1 MTTDGDVPAAMTFEL
16 LKSAPPA
23 AAARLGRLAL
33 GGRKSVIDTPNY
45 FAITSR
51 GVVPHVSPDNVARHL
66 QTGGAYMAL
75 EDFIERPQQNLS
87 RRPPIYDHPSAHG
100 RPLHSFAALP
110 PSLITVLSAR
120 RLPAVPAPLGN
131 SNRSVSIFTSTGFQV
146 LTTKDYLAA
155 VQALRPDIAIPLAD
169 LTHKELTPTSK
180 RALRMTERT
189 DDWVREWF
197 ADQPDAGP
205 SPDPNPIAT
214 FAPVLP
220 VSYSLQWEYLERLS
234 EDLIS
239 RLSGLAIY
247 DADIL
252 PDLTSST
259 SYANLA
265 ALPRLSVAAPP
276 SPHHVLRQI
285 SLGMDLFTLPF
296 LNAVSDAGIA
306 LTFTFPSPSPTA
318 SADAPAVL
326 PLGIDMSSTEH
337 QTSLA
342 PLAPGCTCYTCT
354 HHHRA
359 YVQHLLSAREMLG
372 WTLLQLHNHA
382 VVAAFFAGVRQTLA
396 QEDGVAAFE
405 HARARFHAVYDPELP
420 AGTGERPR
428 ARGYHFKSQGGEG
441 KRNKPGWSKLDE
453 AGAEAEAK
461 AAGARAEDVAAAAA
475 AGAPDAD
482 VADALQRL
490 LVSGG
495 IDTPVSPP
503 DADADELCHKGFA
516 EVDKQQ

>member
-16 LKSAPPA
+16 LKSVPASAAAA

-66 QTGGAYMAL
+66 KTGGAYMAL
-75 EDFIERPQQNLS
+75 EDFIERPQQNLE
-87 RRPPIYDHPSAHG
+87 RRPPIYDHPSPNG
-100 RPLHSFAALP
+100 RPLHSFTALP
-110 PSLITVLSAR
+110 TSLITVLSAR

-146 LTTKDYLAA
+146 LTTKDYQAA
-155 VQALRPDIAIPLAD
+155 VEALRPDIAIPLAD

-180 RALRMTERT
+180 RALRMAERT

-197 ADQPDAGP
+197 ADQPDTN
-205 SPDPNPIAT
+205 SPNPIAT

-220 VSYSLQWEYLERLS
+220 VSYSLQWEYIERLS

-239 RLSGLAIY
+239 HLSGLAIY

-259 SYANLA
+259 SYGNLNL
-265 ALPRLSVAAPP
+265 LPRLSVAVPA
-276 SPHHVLRQI
+276 SPHHMLRQV

-306 LTFTFPSPSPTA
+306 LTFSFPPPAQAPS
-318 SADAPAVL
+318 SDIL

-342 PLAPGCTCYTCT
+342 PLAANCTCYACT
-354 HHHRA
+354 NHHAA

-382 VVAAFFAGVRQTLA
+382 VVAAFFAGVRRTLA
-396 QEDGVAAFE
+396 QEDGEAAFE
-405 HARARFHAVYDPELP
+405 AARARFYAVYDPELP

-453 AGAEAEAK
+453 AEAEAK
-461 AAGARAEDVAAAAA
+461 AQATGARAGDVA
-475 AGAPDAD
+475 GGEESKPDAD

-495 IDTPVSPP
+495 IDTPVTPP
-503 DADADELCHKGFA
+503 DADAEELCHKGFA